1 MPRGRYTKEFREEAV
16 RLVVDE
22 KISCH
27 EVARR
32 LSLAAST
39 IVNWVKA
46 YNEGRLGEVGKAYRP
61 LTENEMELAKVK
73 KENAELRMERDILK
87 KAAGVLCQ
95 GVAARYAAIRQM
107 RLYYPIPLLSRM
119 LKVSSSGFYAWLERP
134 LSKWARE
141 EMRLEVEI
149 RAAHKRTRQVYGAEK
164 LQHDLAEHGIR
175 VGICRIKRIRRKLGI
190 RCKQKRKFK
199 ATTDSKH
206 TLPVAENILGQQF
219 KVAAPNK
226 VWVSDI
232 TYVHTDEGWL
242 YVAGHKDLFTGNIV
256 GYAMGERLTRNLVS
270 QSLIRAVAA
279 KRPPEGLI
287 HHSDRGSQYCSH
299 EFRNILGRFGLTASM
314 SRKGN
319 CYDNA
324 PMESFWGKLK
334 QELVHHRCYRTRQE
348 AIQDI
353 TEYIEIFYNRQRRQ
367 ARLGFVAPVVYE

>member
-1 MPRGRYTKEFREEAV
+1 
-16 RLVVDE
+16 
-22 KISCH
+22 
-27 EVARR
+27 
-32 LSLAAST
+32 
-39 IVNWVKA
+39 
-46 YNEGRLGEVGKAYRP
+46 
-61 LTENEMELAKVK
+61 
-73 KENAELRMERDILK
+73 
-87 KAAGVLCQ
+87 
-95 GVAARYAAIRQM
+95 M
-107 RLYYPIPLLSRM
+107 RLYYPIPLLSHM
-119 LKVSSSGFYAWLERP
+119 FKVSSSGFYAWLERP

-324 PMESFWGKLK
+324 PMESFWGTLK
-334 QELVHHRCYRTRQE
+334 QELVHQRRYRTRQE

-353 TEYIEIFYNRQRRQ
+353 REYIEIFYNRQRRQ
-367 ARLGFVAPVVYE
+367 ARLGFVSPVVYEQRFYAGLLAA